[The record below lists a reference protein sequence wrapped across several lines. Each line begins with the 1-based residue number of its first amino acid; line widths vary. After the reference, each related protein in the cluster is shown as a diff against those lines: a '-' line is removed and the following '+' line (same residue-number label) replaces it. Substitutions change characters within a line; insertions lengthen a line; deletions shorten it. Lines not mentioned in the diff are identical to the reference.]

1 MNEEIF
7 SWPTFDLCYY
17 LMGLI
22 AVVQMAS
29 EFHFTEIKS
38 NLHNFQLFLSDR
50 VHFVGSGIINLY
62 LQQLLC

>member
-1 MNEEIF
+1 MKNEWRNLQLAHLWSVLLVGQI
-7 SWPTFDLCYY
+7 
-17 LMGLI
+17 
-22 AVVQMAS
+22 AS

-38 NLHNFQLFLSDR
+38 NLHNFQLFPSDR